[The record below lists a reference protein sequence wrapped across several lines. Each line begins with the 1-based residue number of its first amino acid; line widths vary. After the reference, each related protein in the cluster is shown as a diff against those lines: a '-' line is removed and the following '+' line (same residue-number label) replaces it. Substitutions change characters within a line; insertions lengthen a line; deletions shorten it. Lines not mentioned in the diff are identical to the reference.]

1 MNPTRT
7 NEEVLAESTRVAQEA
22 ASMIGGTFEQA
33 KGFTPNVSASNV
45 PVSVLSTPTPA
56 LTMPPTPMIPTDT
69 SVLGEAKTLLE
80 QGRLQAEQAV
90 ANTQAPVSAS
100 ERAIQESLGILSTES
115 DTRAKFEDQAGLQQ
129 RSEQIRRFEESLR
142 RQSAALDQF
151 DIDLMN
157 DTESMRLEAGRRDM
171 TKGQFSAR
179 SAELNLQRSMERA
192 GRVAGM
198 RADIAALDVMQGNY
212 KQAAEQVD
220 KALKSIY
227 EPVRQRLQ
235 MEMFFLE
242 RNDKRFDAAQ
252 KELSNFRMMEIQ
264 REQAEI
270 DRSIVNA
277 EAAVV
282 SGYASPDEVKQLT
295 SLAGDSEAQN
305 KLAQDILGRASRA
318 RIQQEQA
325 QIAASRSASAWNQR
339 AAAYDLAMNGDPA
352 AIEFLGFDPR
362 QSNMTL
368 QDSFNFINA
377 TAEDD
382 RILNNL
388 DKVLVSDSALAASTG
403 VSRFALGTAAA
414 RFGLPSAGVGA
425 VVGSKVPVAGTI
437 LGGVGGFVAGTA
449 GGYVKVANEKKE
461 LLGALSSLSNTAAFT
476 KLREYKEAGISFGQL
491 TEAERIAIGR
501 AATDLFSV
509 LTINNDG
516 TVSGINTSAKDFKRL
531 VENYRQETEI
541 KKQQK
546 AQIFSGLTPADASFI
561 DGL

>member
-1 MNPTRT
+1 MPPTTDTKEAGSINPITGRTRT
-7 NEEVLAESTRVAQEA
+7 
-22 ASMIGGTFEQA
+22 GGTYDTATRSAIPQA
-33 KGFTPNVSASNV
+33 PVNASNV
-45 PVSVLSTPTPA
+45 PASVLSTPTPE
-56 LTMPPTPMIPTDT
+56 LQMPPAPIVPMDT
-69 SVLGEAKTLLE
+69 GAVAEGRTLLDQE
-80 QGRLQAEQAV
+80 TARAQQAAQQATQTVSESEQAV
-90 ANTQAPVSAS
+90 RGLFGMTQ
-100 ERAIQESLGILSTES
+100 TEAQ
-115 DTRAKFEDQAGLQQ
+115 TRQQLEGKAGVEGFSQDLRKFQ
-129 RSEQIRRFEESLR
+129 ESLR
-142 RQSAALDQF
+142 RQVAELDQF
-151 DIDLMN
+151 DVDNVNTL
-157 DTESMRLEAGRRDM
+157 EQMRVDASRRDI
-171 TKGQFSAR
+171 TKRTFSAM
-179 SAELNLQRSMERA
+179 SAEANIQMAVERANKVASTRATIAAIDVTQGNLQ
-192 GRVAGM
+192 
-198 RADIAALDVMQGNY
+198 AAT
-212 KQAAEQVD
+212 EQVD
-220 KALKSIY
+220 KALKAIY
-227 EPVRQRLQ
+227 EPIRQQLQ

-242 RNDKRFDAAQ
+242 RNDRRFDAAQ
-252 KELSNFRMMEIQ
+252 KDLANTRMMQIQ
-264 REQAEI
+264 REQAQM
-270 DRSIVNA
+270 DRATINA
-277 EAAVV
+277 EAAVAT
-282 SGYASPDEVKQLT
+282 GFATPDEVMQLT
-295 SLAGDSEAQN
+295 QLAGDFEGQN
-305 KLAQDILGRASRA
+305 KLAQQIIGRASRSK
-318 RIQQEQA
+318 IQQEQA
-325 QIAASRSASAWNQR
+325 AISASRSASAWNQR

-546 AQIFSGLTPADASFI
+546 AQIFSGLTPADAALI